1 MPGQQQA
8 MGRGATV
15 AGFLAVILIWGST
28 WLVIHDQIAAVPAEW
43 TVTYRFVLGAL
54 GMAALTAA
62 RRESL
67 WIGAEGMRV
76 AAVVGVAQFSAN
88 YLFVYHAEGHIASG
102 LVAVIYALLMVPNA
116 VLARLVL
123 GARLRGRFLAGSGV
137 AMAGIAML
145 MAKEYQGG
153 AGLNALIGVGLA
165 LGGLISAS
173 LANVVQATQAGRR
186 QAVVP
191 LLMWAMVVGA
201 VVDGAVAWGVAGAPV
216 LHAPPRFW
224 AGVAYLALA
233 GSVATFPIYFA
244 LIRSM
249 GAGRAAFSQVAVP
262 VVAMALSTVF
272 EGYHWT
278 GLAVAGCV
286 LALAG
291 LVIALTGRSQ
301 A

>member
-1 MPGQQQA
+1 MS
-8 MGRGATV
+8 RGAKV

-28 WLVIHDQIAAVPAEW
+28 WLVIRDQIAAVPAEW
-43 TVTYRFVLGAL
+43 TVTYRFVLGAV
-54 GMAALTAA
+54 GMAGLAVA

-67 WIGAEGMRV
+67 WIGAEGLRV
-76 AAVVGVAQFSAN
+76 AALVGVMQFSAN

-116 VLARLVL
+116 LLSRVVL
-123 GARLRGRFLAGSGV
+123 GARLRVRFLAGSGV
-137 AMAGIAML
+137 AIVGIAML

-153 AGLNALIGVGLA
+153 AGVKALIGVALA
-165 LGGLISAS
+165 LGGMVSAS
-173 LANVVQATQAGRR
+173 VANVVQATKAGRR

-201 VVDGAVAWGVAGAPV
+201 LVDAAVAYAVAGAPV
-216 LHAPPRFW
+216 LQAPMRFW

-233 GSVATFPIYFA
+233 GSVLTFPIYFA

-262 VVAMALSTVF
+262 VVAMGLSTVF
-272 EGYHWT
+272 EGYRWT
-278 GLAVAGCV
+278 GLAVAGCG

-291 LVIALTGRSQ
+291 LVIALTGKREG
-301 A
+301 

>member
-1 MPGQQQA
+1 MS
-8 MGRGATV
+8 RGATV

-28 WLVIHDQIAAVPAEW
+28 WLVIRDQIAAVPAEW
-43 TVTYRFVLGAL
+43 TVTYRFVLGAV
-54 GMAALTAA
+54 GMAGLAAA

-67 WIGAEGMRV
+67 WIGAEGLRV
-76 AAVVGVAQFSAN
+76 AALVGVMQFSAN

-116 VLARLVL
+116 LLSGVVL

-137 AMAGIAML
+137 AIVGIAML

-153 AGLNALIGVGLA
+153 AGVKALIGVALA
-165 LGGLISAS
+165 LGGMVSAS
-173 LANVVQATQAGRR
+173 VANVVQATKAGRR

-201 VVDGAVAWGVAGAPV
+201 LVDAAVAYAVAGAPV
-216 LHAPPRFW
+216 LQAPMRFW

-233 GSVATFPIYFA
+233 GSVLTFPIYFA

-262 VVAMALSTVF
+262 VVAMGLSTVF
-272 EGYHWT
+272 EGYRWT
-278 GLAVAGCV
+278 GLAVAGCG

-291 LVIALTGRSQ
+291 LVIALTGKREG
-301 A
+301 

>member
-1 MPGQQQA
+1 MS
-8 MGRGATV
+8 RGATV
-15 AGFLAVILIWGST
+15 AGFLAVIVIWGST

-43 TVTYRFVLGAL
+43 TVTYRFILSAL
-54 GMAALTAA
+54 GMAGLAAA
-62 RRESL
+62 RGESL
-67 WIGAEGMRV
+67 RISPEGLRV
-76 AAVVGVAQFSAN
+76 AALVGVTQFSGN

-116 VLARLVL
+116 LLARVVM
-123 GARLRGRFLAGSGV
+123 GTRLRGRFLVGSGV
-137 AMAGIAML
+137 AMGGIAML

-153 AGLNALIGVGLA
+153 AGSRALIGVALA
-165 LGGLISAS
+165 LGGLVCAS
-173 LANVVQATQAGRR
+173 VANVVQATPAGRR

-201 VVDGAVAWGVAGAPV
+201 IVDGVVAFGVAGAPV
-216 LHAPPRFW
+216 FVAPMRFW

-233 GSVATFPIYFA
+233 GSVLTFPIYFA

-262 VVAMALSTVF
+262 VVAMGLSTVF
-272 EGYHWT
+272 EGYRWT
-278 GLAVAGCV
+278 GLAVAGSG

-291 LVIALTGRSQ
+291 LVIALTGKREG
-301 A
+301 

>member
-1 MPGQQQA
+1 MS
-8 MGRGATV
+8 RGATI

-28 WLVIHDQIAAVPAEW
+28 WLVIRDQIAAVPAEW
-43 TVTYRFVLGAL
+43 TVAYRFVLGAL
-54 GMAALTAA
+54 GMGVLAAA

-67 WIGAEGMRV
+67 WIGAHGLRV
-76 AAVVGVAQFSAN
+76 AALVGVAQFSAN

-116 VLARLVL
+116 LLARVVL
-123 GARLRGRFLAGSGV
+123 GTRLRGRFLAGSGV
-137 AMAGIAML
+137 AIAGIALL

-153 AGLNALIGVGLA
+153 AGKSALIGVALA
-165 LGGLISAS
+165 LGGMVSAS
-173 LANVVQATQAGRR
+173 VANVVQATPAGRR

-201 VVDGAVAWGVAGAPV
+201 VVDAAVAWGVAGAPV
-216 LHAPPRFW
+216 LSASPRFW

-262 VVAMALSTVF
+262 VVAMGLSTLF
-272 EGYHWT
+272 EGYRWT
-278 GLAVAGCV
+278 GLAVGGCA
-286 LALAG
+286 LALSG
-291 LVIALTGRSQ
+291 LVIALTGKREG
-301 A
+301 

>member
-1 MPGQQQA
+1 MS
-8 MGRGATV
+8 RGAKV

-28 WLVIHDQIAAVPAEW
+28 WLVIRDQIAAVPAEW
-43 TVTYRFVLGAL
+43 TVTYRFVLGAV
-54 GMAALTAA
+54 GMAGLAAA

-67 WIGAEGMRV
+67 WIGAEGLRV
-76 AAVVGVAQFSAN
+76 AALVGVMQFSAN

-116 VLARLVL
+116 LLSRVVL
-123 GARLRGRFLAGSGV
+123 GARLRVRFLAGSGV
-137 AMAGIAML
+137 AIVGIAML

-153 AGLNALIGVGLA
+153 AGVKALIGVALA
-165 LGGLISAS
+165 LGGMVSAS
-173 LANVVQATQAGRR
+173 VANVVQATKAGRR

-201 VVDGAVAWGVAGAPV
+201 LVDAAVAYAVAGAPV
-216 LHAPPRFW
+216 LQAPMRFW

-233 GSVATFPIYFA
+233 GSVLTFPIYFA

-262 VVAMALSTVF
+262 VVAMGLSTVF
-272 EGYHWT
+272 EGYRWT
-278 GLAVAGCV
+278 GLAVAGCG

-291 LVIALTGRSQ
+291 LVIALTGKREG
-301 A
+301 